1 MRAVK
6 NNLPTPSERIGKSEG
21 PRWTRVM
28 GDQSS
33 LLSRKKMEELG
44 ALDAR
49 NGNHTSR
56 LAECL
61 ICYVLN

>member
-1 MRAVK
+1 
-6 NNLPTPSERIGKSEG
+6 
-21 PRWTRVM
+21 M